1 MNEQGL
7 LYPAFEWIGSL
18 AMSRAIGESLW
29 IYPVVQAFHLVFL
42 AILIGA
48 LLIVDLR
55 LLGRGMIRQSTSQ
68 VARDAWPWLL
78 TALAG
83 MLLTGLPQ
91 LMQNWSRQYY
101 SEFFWQKMYFLAAA
115 LVFTFTVRRWVAAAD
130 TRVAPVWGKVVAAVS
145 IFLWMNVAIA
155 GRLIGLLS

>member
-1 MNEQGL
+1 MSDEGM
-7 LYPAFEWIGSL
+7 LYPFFEWLGSFAL
-18 AMSRAIGESLW
+18 GRAIGESLW

-42 AILIGA
+42 AILVGA

-55 LLGRGMIRQSTSQ
+55 LLGRGMIRQPTAQ
-68 VARDAWPWLL
+68 VARDAWPWF
-78 TALAG
+78 
-83 MLLTGLPQ
+83 LTGLVGMVLTGVPQ

-115 LVFTFTVRRWVAAAD
+115 LVFTFTVRYWV
-130 TRVAPVWGKVVAAVS
+130 TRSEGRVAPVWAKLVAVVS

-155 GRLIGLLS
+155 GRLIGLLT